1 MIERC
6 QRCER
11 RKFGGTLEEN
21 GAEYRR
27 RYDRPGIHSTCLA
40 SGDMECDE
48 VTAAIETLQR
58 AGLWLDQRA
67 ALDRIDEL
75 RGEVRFEQE
84 LAKSEMM
91 GADY

>member
-1 MIERC
+1 
-6 QRCER
+6 
-11 RKFGGTLEEN
+11 
-21 GAEYRR
+21 
-27 RYDRPGIHSTCLA
+27 
-40 SGDMECDE
+40 MECDE

-84 LAKSEMM
+84 LAKSEAM

>member
-21 GAEYRR
+21 GAEFQR
-27 RYDRPGIHSTCLA
+27 RYARPGVRSTCFTI
-40 SGDMECDE
+40 GDMECDE

-84 LAKSEMM
+84 LAKSEAM

>member
-1 MIERC
+1 MTERC

-21 GAEYRR
+21 GAEHRR

-67 ALDRIDEL
+67 ALDRIDE
-75 RGEVRFEQE
+75 RR
-84 LAKSEMM
+84 
-91 GADY
+91 